1 MIDPEVL
8 ASLEASIKK
17 RITEEWPGVV
27 VTPQRVLLAG
37 KVREGGATEA
47 LIALAARIAVEEFDK
62 F

>member
-8 ASLEASIKK
+8 ATLEAKIKD
-17 RITEEWPGVV
+17 RITDEWPGVV
-27 VTPQRVLLAG
+27 VTPNRIMLAG

-47 LIALAARIAVEEFDK
+47 LIALAARIAVEEFNR